1 LETTQ
6 PKKPLIMPQSD
17 FRLPVIKVLGLGGA
31 GCNTI
36 NHLMEMELP
45 GIECIA
51 ANTDMQVLD
60 QSKAPKRI
68 QIGPIL
74 TRGLGSGGDP
84 KIGEKAAEESLDDL
98 NSALEGADLVFL
110 TAGMGGG
117 TGTGATPIA
126 AQLARSLGALVI
138 AIVSTPFTFE
148 SGKRQANAREGI
160 ALLRPNSDTLII
172 VPNDRLLQIAP
183 VDLSMEMAFRL
194 SDDVLR
200 QSIQSISELVTQTG
214 LINVDF
220 AHIMRLMRLGGGT
233 FFAIGHGEGK
243 NKVQLAIQQALNH
256 PLLDSIPLEQAKG
269 LIINFTG
276 GASLTMNEVGE
287 ALNQLREKCH
297 PDAEI
302 IPGLTCNPLMQD
314 RVQLIM
320 LVTGV
325 GATAVQTPLQAAA
338 SSDTETQKTKNESVF
353 SNRKPSTLNRVKK
366 DAQEELEIPA
376 YIRKHIL
383 LNTDRQ

>member
-1 LETTQ
+1 METTQ
-6 PKKPLIMPQSD
+6 QKKPSNMPQSD

-68 QIGPIL
+68 QLGPVL

-84 KIGEKAAEESLDDL
+84 KIGEKSAEESYNDL

-117 TGTGATPIA
+117 TGTGATPVA
-126 AQLARSLGALVI
+126 AQLARSLGSLVI
-138 AIVSTPFTFE
+138 SIVSTPFAFE

-160 ALLRPNSDTLII
+160 ALLRFNSDTLII

-183 VDLSMEMAFRL
+183 VDLPMEMAFRL

-243 NKVQLAIQQALNH
+243 NKVQQAIQQALNH

-302 IPGLTCNPLMQD
+302 IPGLTSNPLMQD

-325 GATAVQTPLQAAA
+325 GATAIQTPQQAAA
-338 SSDTETQKTKNESVF
+338 SSDKEIQETKKEPVF
-353 SNRKPSTLNRVKK
+353 SNRKPPSFNHAKK
-366 DAQEELEIPA
+366 DPQDELEIPA

-383 LNTDRQ
+383 LNTDR

>member
-1 LETTQ
+1 METT
-6 PKKPLIMPQSD
+6 PLKKTSITPQSE

-45 GIECIA
+45 GIDCIA

-68 QIGPIL
+68 QLGPIL

-84 KIGEKAAEESLDDL
+84 KIGEKAAEESLNDL
-98 NSALEGADLVFL
+98 NDALAGADLVFL

-117 TGTGATPIA
+117 TGTGATPVA
-126 AQLARSLGALVI
+126 AHLALSLGSLVI
-138 AIVSTPFTFE
+138 SIVSTPFAFE
-148 SGKRQANAREGI
+148 SGKRQTNAREGI
-160 ALLRPNSDTLII
+160 ALLRPYSDTLII
-172 VPNDRLLQIAP
+172 VPNDRLLQISP
-183 VDLSMEMAFRL
+183 VDLPMEMAFRL

-233 FFAIGHGEGK
+233 YFAIGYGEGK
-243 NKVQLAIQQALNH
+243 DKVQQAIQQALNH

-276 GASLTMNEVGE
+276 GSSLTMNEVGD
-287 ALNQLREKCH
+287 ALNQLRGQCH

-302 IPGLTCNPLMQD
+302 IPGLTSNPLMQD

-325 GATAVQTPLQAAA
+325 GATAIPTPQQAAA
-338 SSDTETQKTKNESVF
+338 NTDKEIQQTRHESVF
-353 SNRKPSTLNRVKK
+353 STQKTSTFTRVKN
-366 DAQEELEIPA
+366 DPQDELEIPA
-376 YIRKHIL
+376 YIRKHIQ
-383 LNTDRQ
+383 LNTDG